1 MKSNDTAGYRIEDC
15 LKTAHDKIMQAQQK
29 IDNRDLN
36 EQRLLEQALDA
47 INQAQSLIGQ
57 K

>member
-1 MKSNDTAGYRIEDC
+1 MKPDQEHSIHDY

-47 INQAQSLIGQ
+47 INQAQMSISQ
-57 K
+57 D

>member
-1 MKSNDTAGYRIEDC
+1 MKPDNTTGQNIHDY

-47 INQAQSLIGQ
+47 INQAQMAIGQ
-57 K
+57 D